1 MYLLNPD
8 LPVVKP
14 GFQGNLWKNKQ
25 FDGGAYGSSQASFK
39 KIIQWQLSQNPQKSE
54 KEADDFRLKVH
65 RNTSFITS
73 DEDVIV
79 WLGHASFFIR
89 VNGVSFLT
97 DPCFKDLPLL
107 KRMAALPCS
116 IYDLIG
122 IDYLML
128 SHGHRD
134 HYDDKSVNQLLDQN
148 PKMELLLPLR
158 LSELLGKRRKH
169 TKYQEAAWWQQYK
182 LPHDDLEVVF
192 LPAKHWNRRYLRD
205 FNKQLWGSFMI
216 KTPQINI
223 YFGGDSAQ
231 ADHFSE
237 IRQIMGSPDVCM
249 LPVGAYKPSYVMK
262 EAHMRPEEA
271 VDAFHALGGRCMIP
285 MHYGTYDLS
294 DEPVGEPARILGEL
308 EKRGDIQGD
317 LQMMDIGES
326 LPVTDLNNKK
336 LRESPSSL

>member
-14 GFQGNLWKNKQ
+14 GYKGNLWKNKQ
-25 FDGGAYGSSQASFK
+25 FDGGDYGSSQASFGQL
-39 KIIQWQLSQNPQKSE
+39 IQWQLGRNPQQEE
-54 KEADDFRLKVH
+54 KKADKFRLKVH

-89 VNGVSFLT
+89 INGVSFLT
-97 DPCFKDLPLL
+97 DPCFKDLPML

-122 IDYLML
+122 IDYLLL

-134 HYDDKSVNQLLDQN
+134 HYDERSIKQILDQN

-158 LSELLGKRRKH
+158 LSELLGKRRKQ

-182 LPHDDLEVVF
+182 IPHNDLEVTF

-216 KTPQINI
+216 QTPDFMI
-223 YFGGDSAQ
+223 YFAADTAFT
-231 ADHFSE
+231 DHFCE
-237 IRQIMGSPDVCM
+237 IRQIMGAPDVCM
-249 LPVGAYKPSYVMK
+249 LPVGAYKPSYIMK

-271 VDAFHALGGRCMIP
+271 VDAFHELGGQHMIP
-285 MHYGTYDLS
+285 MHYGTYDLA
-294 DEPVGEPARILGEL
+294 DEPLGEPARILHAL
-308 EKRGDIQGD
+308 DSQRKIQGK
-317 LQMMDIGES
+317 LTMLEIGKRLHITE
-326 LPVTDLNNKK
+326 LNNKK